1 MKHETTSVHQRRPD
15 LRVRDD
21 EPQAS
26 QSSRGGFRSVMS
38 LDGESS
44 ALDDPKLQ
52 AIFGSSAEYQ
62 SRMLS
67 RRHSF
72 GLVA

>member
-1 MKHETTSVHQRRPD
+1 MKHETTSAQQRRPD
-15 LRVRDD
+15 LRIRGGKS
-21 EPQAS
+21 QAS
-26 QSSRGGFRSVMS
+26 PSGSGFRSVMS

-62 SRMLS
+62 RRMLS
-67 RRHSF
+67 RQH
-72 GLVA
+72 GLDLVA